1 MSTAL
6 KERTDESTT
15 MSAVR
20 ETLGIFGDDLSGV
33 SRRRDIQI
41 VTIDFIDYLIVERNA
56 SENTVEAYRRDLRD
70 LVDHIGNQDVDKI
83 EMGHLRSFLKHLHGF
98 NGASTIGRKLS
109 TIRSFLDFCL
119 REGLIEVNISKALK
133 APKRGK
139 RLPRHESLEGIN
151 RLLNAPDESPLG
163 LRDRA
168 ILEVMY
174 SAGLRV
180 SELVGLNHEDIDLEA
195 KTVRVIGK
203 GDKQRLAPLGSK
215 AAAALSTWLDV
226 KDGEGAVYTN
236 YQGGRLSTRS
246 VQKLVDK
253 YTAKAG
259 LGKLTPHALR
269 HSMAT
274 HLLNNGAD
282 IRSVQEMLGHESIAS
297 TQIYTHVARTRQA
310 AVHAEFHPRG

>member
-6 KERTDESTT
+6 YERTT
-15 MSAVR
+15 
-20 ETLGIFGDDLSGV
+20 DLSDLRTPLGLFGMPPV
-33 SRRRDIQI
+33 CSGRDIL
-41 VTIDFIDYLIVERNA
+41 TLTEDFVDYLVVERNA
-56 SENTVEAYRRDLRD
+56 SEHTVAAYRRDLKE
-70 LVDHIGNQDVDKI
+70 LSVQIGNQDVDQV
-83 EMGHLRSFLKHLHGF
+83 EMSQLRAFLKYLHTMGQ
-98 NGASTIGRKLS
+98 GASTIGRKLS

-119 REGLIEVNISKALK
+119 REGYVTQNLAKALK
-133 APKRGK
+133 APKREQ
-139 RLPRHESLEGIN
+139 RLPKYETTDGMDKLLE
-151 RLLNAPDESPLG
+151 APDKSPLG

-180 SELVGLNHEDIDLEA
+180 SELVKLNHDDVDLEA
-195 KTVRVIGK
+195 GTVRVIGK
-203 GDKQRLAPLGSK
+203 GNKQRIAPLGNRAS
-215 AAAALSTWLDV
+215 AALSAWLDV

-253 YTAKAG
+253 YTTKAG

-274 HLLNNGAD
+274 HMLDNGAD
-282 IRSVQEMLGHESIAS
+282 LRSVQEMLGHASITS
-297 TQIYTHVARTRQA
+297 TQIYTHVAGTRQK
-310 AVHAEFHPRG
+310 AVHAQYHPRG

>member
-6 KERTDESTT
+6 YERTT
-15 MSAVR
+15 
-20 ETLGIFGDDLSGV
+20 DLSDLRTPLGLFGMPPV
-33 SRRRDIQI
+33 CSGRDIL
-41 VTIDFIDYLIVERNA
+41 TLTDDFVDYLVVERNA
-56 SENTVEAYRRDLRD
+56 SDHTVAAYQRDLKE
-70 LVDHIGNQDVDKI
+70 LSIHIGNQDVDKI
-83 EMGHLRSFLKHLHGF
+83 EMKQLRAFLKYLHLGDQS
-98 NGASTIGRKLS
+98 ASTIGRKLS

-119 REGLIEVNISKALK
+119 REGLIEQNIAKALK
-133 APKRGK
+133 APKREQ
-139 RLPRHESLEGIN
+139 RLPRHTDAEGID

-180 SELVGLNHEDIDLEA
+180 SELVSLNVEDIDLQA
-195 KTVRVIGK
+195 GTMRVIGK
-203 GDKQRLAPLGSK
+203 GNKQRLSPLGTR
-215 AAAALSTWLDV
+215 ATTALSTWLEV
-226 KDGEGAVYTN
+226 KDGGYAVFTN
-236 YQGGRLSTRS
+236 YRGGRLSTRS

-274 HLLNNGAD
+274 HMLDNGAD
-282 IRSVQEMLGHESIAS
+282 IRSVQELLGHASITS
-297 TQIYTHVARTRQA
+297 TQVYTHVAGTRQK
-310 AVHAEFHPRG
+310 AVHAQYHPRG